1 LSTNV
6 TPVGSAPVSVSDGAG
21 DPVVVA
27 VKLPAVPTVNVVAL
41 ALVIDGAT
49 WAVFIVKVKLCVAAV
64 PTPLF
69 AVRVNV

>member
-6 TPVGSAPVSVSDGAG
+6 TPVGSTPVLVNDGVG
-21 DPVVVA
+21 DPVAVA
-27 VKLPAVPTVNVVAL
+27 VKLPAVPTVNVVVL
-41 ALVIDGAT
+41 ALVIAGAWFT
-49 WAVFIVKVKLCVAAV
+49 FSVKLCVAAV